1 MKLTVFPFTMLPIVK
16 VPFILISIVGLQ
28 TAVTPPHP
36 PPRQEEKARSTTLE
50 VLLKQRSAPLIVKGF
65 SWGIALA
72 EVAVLVAKYAPD
84 LPYSDVVLSNL
95 TCPGGDAE
103 CIRFSP
109 AFLVGAIMT
118 TAGGFIRY
126 QCYQA
131 LGSMFTFEMSIRKD
145 HMLVTSGPY
154 GVVRH
159 PGYTGILLAVGLNMR
174 QGSWVRESGVFQTAA
189 MKALTLLTG
198 GLVAT
203 ITSGLMIRMPKEDE
217 ALHRLAGEEWEDW
230 AKKVPYRLIPW
241 VY

>member
-1 MKLTVFPFTMLPIVK
+1 MLPIVK
-16 VPFILISIVGLQ
+16 IPFILTSAVGLQ
-28 TAVTPPHP
+28 TTFTPPHP
-36 PPRQEEKARSTTLE
+36 PPREEEKAKSTTLE
-50 VLLKQRSAPLIVKGF
+50 VLLKQRSALLIVKSF

-72 EVAVLVAKYAPD
+72 EVAALVAKYAPG

-95 TCPGGDAE
+95 IFPGGNAE

-109 AFLVGAIMT
+109 VVLAGAIMT
-118 TAGGFIRY
+118 TAGGFLRY

-145 HMLVTSGPY
+145 HVLVTSGPY

-159 PGYTGILLAVGLNMR
+159 PGYTGVLLAVGGMLLMHGSE
-174 QGSWVRESGVFQTAA
+174 GSWVRESRIFQTAA

-198 GLVAT
+198 GLAAT
-203 ITSGLMIRMPKEDE
+203 IISGLMARMLKEDE
-217 ALHRLAGEEWEDW
+217 ALHQLAGKEWEDW